1 MSFDYLRSSVAGELR
16 KRFEFCVLYRLSV
29 IGFPFGAFLGIFP
42 GYTAAAFGTKF
53 NGANYG
59 IMFCGF
65 ALSGAIGPW
74 LMNALAHKGDFFYSY
89 ISGICLAAL
98 GAVLAWVLKLRSAR

>member
-1 MSFDYLRSSVAGELR
+1 MTICGLLLLANCGKGSNFAFSTALVI
-16 KRFEFCVLYRLSV
+16 

-42 GYTAAAFGTKF
+42 GYTASAFRTKF

-74 LMNALAHKGDFFYSY
+74 LMNALAHKGDVFYSY
-89 ISGICLAAL
+89 ISGISLAAL
-98 GAVLAWVLKLRSAR
+98 GAVLAWVLKLRNAR